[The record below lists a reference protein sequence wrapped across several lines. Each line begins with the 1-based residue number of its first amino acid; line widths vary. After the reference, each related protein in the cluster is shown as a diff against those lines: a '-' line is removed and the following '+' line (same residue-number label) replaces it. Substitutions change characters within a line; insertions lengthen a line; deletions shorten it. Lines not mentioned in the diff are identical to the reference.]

1 MSPKERRDYYLVCC
15 TVLFCLGMLFYRS
28 VAASAALLS
37 LSRVLEG
44 KYIDRCVKTRQKALL
59 GGFRDLLYALSSSLA
74 SGHQMPRAVKDA
86 QSELEAVY
94 GSGSDI
100 CREAAYMSL
109 AYEGSRVNMDEL
121 WTDFGRRS
129 GLWEIQQFAS
139 AYSICRKS
147 GGNMEAVAMK
157 SANLL
162 LDKLSFQAEVDAL
175 MAQSRLDILI
185 LCAVPVVILVFLN
198 LFSYS
203 YIRLLYETLQGRL
216 IMTLALGIMGGAVYW
231 SSKILDIEL

>member
-1 MSPKERRDYYLVCC
+1 
-15 TVLFCLGMLFYRS
+15 
-28 VAASAALLS
+28 
-37 LSRVLEG
+37 
-44 KYIDRCVKTRQKALL
+44 
-59 GGFRDLLYALSSSLA
+59 
-74 SGHQMPRAVKDA
+74 
-86 QSELEAVY
+86 
-94 GSGSDI
+94 
-100 CREAAYMSL
+100 
-109 AYEGSRVNMDEL
+109 
-121 WTDFGRRS
+121 
-129 GLWEIQQFAS
+129 
-139 AYSICRKS
+139 
-147 GGNMEAVAMK
+147 MEAVAMK